1 MNRIYARVRNS
12 LAIKVIFSTVL
23 LSLVVTGITGSVL
36 NTQLSAGV
44 KDVNLSSAL
53 VEARST
59 IFTAEYRFLL
69 AQGEKDSVVQKVVD
83 DVISSATTLTSN
95 ENAREVV
102 FLRSPGNTRENNYE
116 IASNLLDPAS
126 IPSTLSERVRKN
138 PDLVYQYTNMNYL
151 TGTRIKGLAIGQKV
165 QIPNAGQYE
174 MYIIFSLANQ
184 EKTLDLISRSLFL
197 GGFILLLLVALIT
210 WLVVRQVVSPV
221 REAALIATEFTAGDF
236 RKRLKVESQDE
247 ISTLGLAFND
257 MAESIEKQ
265 IARLE
270 NLSRV
275 QQRFVSDVSH
285 ELRTPLTT
293 LRMASEVIYSTKDTF
308 DPIVARSAELLVAQ
322 LDRFEKLLEDL
333 LEVSRFDAE
342 VAVLEAVDFDMVQ
355 LVQRCADDLGLV
367 AKERKTEIYVNSS
380 EPVIMIKADIRR
392 VERILRN
399 LLANAIDH
407 SEELQIDVRIV
418 ASDHD
423 VAVGVRDYGIGLDEN
438 ALTRVFDRFWRA
450 DPSRA
455 RTRGGTGLGLSIA
468 LEDAR
473 LHNGELEAWGRPG
486 RGSHFVVTLPRN
498 TWESIEAR
506 LIKLQPEDYK
516 A

>member
-1 MNRIYARVRNS
+1 MNRIFSRIRNS

-36 NTQLSAGV
+36 NNQLSAGV

-95 ENAREVV
+95 ENTREVV

-116 IASNLLDPAS
+116 IASNLLDPTS

-138 PDLVYQYTNMNYL
+138 LDLVYQYTNMNYL
-151 TGTRIKGLAIGQKV
+151 TGTQIKGLAIGQKV

-221 REAALIATEFTAGDF
+221 REAAMIATDFTAGDF
-236 RKRLKVESQDE
+236 RKRLKVESKDE
-247 ISTLGLAFND
+247 ISTLGLAFNE

-308 DPIVARSAELLVAQ
+308 APIVARSAELLVAQ

-367 AKERKTEIYVNSS
+367 AKERKTQIYVNST
-380 EPVIMIKADIRR
+380 EQVIMIKADIRR

-399 LLANAIDH
+399 LMANAIDH
-407 SEELQIDVRIV
+407 SEEMQIDVRIV
-418 ASDHD
+418 ASEHD
-423 VAVGVRDYGIGLDEN
+423 VAVGVRDYGVGLDEN
-438 ALTRVFDRFWRA
+438 ALTRVFDRFWRG

-506 LIKLQPEDYK
+506 LIKLQPEDYR

>member
-1 MNRIYARVRNS
+1 MNRITSRIRNS

-23 LSLVVTGITGSVL
+23 LSLAVTGVTGSAL
-36 NTQLSAGV
+36 NSQLSAGI
-44 KDVNLSSAL
+44 KEVNLNTAL
-53 VEARST
+53 IEARST

-83 DVISSATTLTSN
+83 DVISSATTLTAN

-102 FLRSPGNTRENNYE
+102 FKRSPGNTRENNYE
-116 IASNLLDPAS
+116 IASNLLDPTS
-126 IPSTLSERVRKN
+126 IPATLSERVRKT

-151 TGTRIKGLAIGQKV
+151 TGTRVKGLAIGQKV

-184 EKTLDLISRSLFL
+184 DKTLDLISRSLFL
-197 GGFILLLLVALIT
+197 TGFVLLLLVGLIT
-210 WLVVRQVVSPV
+210 WLVVRQVVKPV
-221 REAALIATEFTAGDF
+221 REAAAIATEFTAGDF
-236 RKRLKVESQDE
+236 GKRLKVESQDE
-247 ISTLGLAFND
+247 ISTLGLAFNE

-293 LRMASEVIYSTKDTF
+293 LRMASEVIHSSKDSF
-308 DPIVARSAELLVAQ
+308 DPIVERSAELLVAQ
-322 LDRFEKLLEDL
+322 LDRFERLLEDL

-342 VAVLEAVDFDMVQ
+342 VAVLEAVDFDIVQ

-367 AKERKTEIYVNSS
+367 AKGRKTEIYVNAS

-407 SEELQIDVRIV
+407 SEELQIDVRVV
-418 ASDHD
+418 ASEHD

-486 RGSHFVVTLPRN
+486 RGAHFVATLPRS
-498 TWESIEAR
+498 TYERIDQR
-506 LIKLQPEDYK
+506 LIPLQPEDYRP
-516 A
+516 

>member
-1 MNRIYARVRNS
+1 MNQIYWRIRNS
-12 LAIKVIFSTVL
+12 LAIKVILSTVI
-23 LSLVVTGITGSVL
+23 LSLGVTGVTGSAL
-36 NTQLSAGV
+36 NSQLSAGV
-44 KDVNLSSAL
+44 KEVNLNSAL
-53 VEARST
+53 AEARST

-83 DVISSATTLTSN
+83 DVISSATTLTAN

-102 FLRSPGNTRENNYE
+102 FIRSPGNTMVNNYE
-116 IASNLLDPAS
+116 IASNFLDPKT
-126 IPSTLSERVRKN
+126 IPTSLSERVRKKN
-138 PDLVYQYTNMNYL
+138 DLVYQYTNMNYV
-151 TGTRIKGLAIGQKV
+151 TGAQIGGLAIGQMV

-184 EKTLDLISRSLFL
+184 EQTLDLISSALL
-197 GGFILLLLVALIT
+197 LTGFVLLLLVGLIT
-210 WLVVRQVVSPV
+210 WLVVRQVVKPV
-221 REAALIATEFTAGDF
+221 REAAVIATEFTAGDF
-236 RKRLKVESQDE
+236 RKRLKVVSQDE
-247 ISTLGLAFND
+247 ISTLGLAFNE

-293 LRMASEVIYSTKDTF
+293 LRMASEVIHSSKDTF
-308 DPIVARSAELLVAQ
+308 DPIVGRSAELLVAQ
-322 LDRFEKLLEDL
+322 LDRFERLLEDL

-355 LVQRCADDLGLV
+355 LVQRCADDLGLL
-367 AKERKTEIYVNSS
+367 AKERKTQIYVKSKV
-380 EPVIMIKADIRR
+380 PVIMIKADIRR

-407 SEELQIDVRIV
+407 AEENQIDVQIE
-418 ASDHD
+418 ASEHD
-423 VAVGVRDYGIGLDEN
+423 VAVGVRDYGVGLDEN

-455 RTRGGTGLGLSIA
+455 RIRGGTGLGLSIA

-486 RGSHFVVTLPRN
+486 RGAHFVVTLPRN
-498 TWESIEAR
+498 TWESIEQR
-506 LIKLQPEDYK
+506 IIQLQPEDYK

>member
-1 MNRIYARVRNS
+1 MNRIYSRVRNS

-83 DVISSATTLTSN
+83 DVISSATTLTSS

-116 IASNLLDPAS
+116 IASNLLDPTS
-126 IPSTLSERVRKN
+126 IPSSLSERVRKN
-138 PDLVYQYTNMNYL
+138 PNLVYQYTNMNYL
-151 TGTRIKGLAIGQKV
+151 SGSRIKGLAIGQKV

-174 MYIIFSLANQ
+174 MYIIFSLVNQ

-221 REAALIATEFTAGDF
+221 REAAMIATEFTAGDF

-247 ISTLGLAFND
+247 IATLGLAFNE
-257 MAESIEKQ
+257 MAESIEQQ

-293 LRMASEVIYSTKDTF
+293 LRMASEVIFSSKDNF
-308 DPIVARSAELLVAQ
+308 DPIVGRSAELLVAQ

-342 VAVLEAVDFDMVQ
+342 VAVLEAVDFDMVL

-506 LIKLQPEDYK
+506 LIKLQPEDYR

>member
-1 MNRIYARVRNS
+1 MNRVYSRVRNS

-138 PDLVYQYTNMNYL
+138 PDPVYQYTNMIYL
-151 TGTRIKGLAIGQKV
+151 TGTKIKGLAIGQKV

-247 ISTLGLAFND
+247 ISTLGLAFNE

-293 LRMASEVIYSTKDTF
+293 LRMASEVIYSTKETF